1 MSEAF
6 FTQVAYTVHVSF
18 SDAGVADEWLR
29 WLFPDHLRAVLAA
42 GAADAE
48 VVEVDGPQRTFEVR
62 YHFASRE
69 ALARFFDALTHAE
82 GEAPAVRSVA
92 KRLKASEAAGREY
105 AASEAPFDRW
115 FKNQVRTLTGID
127 PDTTPL
133 GPPTECI
140 FDSANR
146 VG

>member
-29 WLFPDHLRAVLAA
+29 WLFPDHIRAVLAA

-69 ALARFFDALTHAE
+69 ALARYEQGHAPRLRAE
-82 GEAPAVRSVA
+82 GLKLFPPERGITYRRTTGEASWT
-92 KRLKASEAAGREY
+92 Y
-105 AASEAPFDRW
+105 
-115 FKNQVRTLTGID
+115 Q
-127 PDTTPL
+127 
-133 GPPTECI
+133 
-140 FDSANR
+140 R
-146 VG
+146 VDE